1 MKYDEC
7 NTKPLSDELFR
18 FFTMRDAMNAT
29 VRSTKD
35 DAGVLVCIRRSCGMH
50 DSDFSVPRLRSK
62 WVTWGLV
69 DFSVVRAGAAD
80 GLHNLPGAV
89 ALRWHPWHSLRP
101 FPVGECGRRP
111 ARR

>member
-7 NTKPLSDELFR
+7 NTKPLSEELFR

-35 DAGVLVCIRRSCGMH
+35 GAGVLSCIRRSCGMH

-62 WVTWGLV
+62 TVIWGV
-69 DFSVVRAGAAD
+69 SGFS
-80 GLHNLPGAV
+80 
-89 ALRWHPWHSLRP
+89 
-101 FPVGECGRRP
+101 
-111 ARR
+111 